1 MTDNE
6 LETFSVEALNKSS
19 NNFIVT
25 EISSSS
31 LRCKRKLIQ
40 KRSIDCFLK
49 KRCEI
54 FLIARGTSKSLATV
68 HICSCY

>member
-1 MTDNE
+1 MGIFYIYRSVNYNLKSDHIMTDNE

-40 KRSIDCFLK
+40 KRSIDCF
-49 KRCEI
+49 
-54 FLIARGTSKSLATV
+54 
-68 HICSCY
+68 